1 MNLKDCLNQ
10 DLTRYESIPFWSW
23 NDELEPDEP
32 PPDILMR

>member
-23 NDELEPDEP
+23 NDELS
-32 PPDILMR
+32 RTNCAGRSVR

>member
-23 NDELEPDEP
+23 NDELGAGQNCAG
-32 PPDILMR
+32 RSVR